1 MGTRQMPDKFVLFD
15 IDGTL
20 LHCGSSA
27 RESLAQAVSEVSGHS
42 IELQIEDVAGSTD
55 LGIMRHAL
63 QRAGF
68 TDGELEQQ
76 VAQAGSTYL
85 EIVKTAYPARNDQ
98 YLYPGVETLLA
109 RLAARPDVRL
119 GLLTGNLY
127 EGARVKLDPFDIW
140 DYFAMGA
147 FGSDSADRN
156 DLPGIALSKAATQLG
171 EHFTPAHTLLVG
183 DTPRDALCARVND
196 IRALIV
202 CRRPE
207 WLEDIL
213 PHHPFRVVNSTEDT
227 ENLFNLITNFPYEK

>member
-1 MGTRQMPDKFVLFD
+1 MGTRQMPDKFILFD

-27 RESLAQAVSEVSGHS
+27 RESLAQAVSEVSGQP

-68 TDGELEQQ
+68 TNGELDQR
-76 VAQAGSTYL
+76 VAQAGSAYL

-98 YLYPGVETLLA
+98 YLYPGVEDLLE
-109 RLAARPDVRL
+109 RLAARQDVRL

-127 EGARVKLDPFDIW
+127 EGARIKLKPFDIW
-140 DYFAMGA
+140 DYFAVGA

-156 DLPGIALSKAATQLG
+156 DLPGIAMEKARTELHEQYS
-171 EHFTPAHTLLVG
+171 PAQTLLVG

-196 IRALIV
+196 IRALII

-213 PHHPFRVVNSTEDT
+213 RHEPYRLVESTEDT
-227 ENLFNLITNFPYEK
+227 NVLFNLITTFSYE